1 MRSDFYAILHRISEK
16 LVFDLPVQKVR
27 FRAPLVSRAVKAMQE
42 GPVRHEIFNRGNGVI
57 YASQKLII
65 HFIQLKIK
73 NELAYTL
80 NLLSKGAIESA

>member
-1 MRSDFYAILHRISEK
+1 
-16 LVFDLPVQKVR
+16 
-27 FRAPLVSRAVKAMQE
+27 MQE
-42 GPVRHEIFNRGNGVI
+42 GPVWHEIFNRGNGVI

-80 NLLSKGAIESA
+80 NLLLKGPIESA